1 MNKNVYN
8 IIPLINPSHIKDDIK
23 IDELNYNFVI
33 DTREIIQDIIDKKNN
48 KLLVII
54 GPCSIH
60 DYDVAIEYAS
70 FIKEQRVLYKD
81 TLEIVMR
88 TYFSK
93 PRTTIG
99 WKGLI
104 YDPDINNTFD
114 IERGLKLSRKL
125 LIDIIKMGVPT
136 SMEHVDTI
144 FPQYF
149 DDLISWSAIGAR
161 SVESQIHRELAS
173 GISTPLGFKNNTDGN
188 IDVAINA
195 ITTANQSHSFIGC
208 DEYGKVSKIM
218 TNGNNHCNIILRGGI
233 KPNYDEESV
242 KSTIDKL
249 KKKDLNSTVIID
261 CSHGN
266 CQKVYKNQINV
277 CECVCNQIENKNV
290 DIVGIMIESNLVEG
304 SQSINCNIEE
314 CDKEKLVY
322 GQSITDGCINLIDS
336 ANLLKQLN
344 DSIIKRNN

>member
-70 FIKEQRVLYKD
+70 FIKEQRALYKD

-104 YDPDINNTFD
+104 YDPDINNSFD
-114 IERGLKLSRKL
+114 IEKGLKLSRKL

-173 GISTPLGFKNNTDGN
+173 GISTPLGFK
-188 IDVAINA
+188 
-195 ITTANQSHSFIGC
+195 
-208 DEYGKVSKIM
+208 
-218 TNGNNHCNIILRGGI
+218 
-233 KPNYDEESV
+233 
-242 KSTIDKL
+242 
-249 KKKDLNSTVIID
+249 
-261 CSHGN
+261 
-266 CQKVYKNQINV
+266 
-277 CECVCNQIENKNV
+277 
-290 DIVGIMIESNLVEG
+290 
-304 SQSINCNIEE
+304 
-314 CDKEKLVY
+314 
-322 GQSITDGCINLIDS
+322 
-336 ANLLKQLN
+336 
-344 DSIIKRNN
+344 